1 MGQSYS
7 IYKGVKNS
15 HFEDI
20 ITIDGDGQNDPI
32 DIMKLIKLYNTST
45 YGLVGGL
52 RLKRKIILLNVYLL
66 YLLIILEI

>member
-1 MGQSYS
+1 MQNKKLRLYKNNINKGQSFS
-7 IYKGVKNS
+7 IWRGIEKSSN
-15 HFEDI
+15 EII

-52 RLKRKIILLNVYLL
+52 RLKRIIKT
-66 YLLIILEI
+66 